1 MDIGSLIGGGLQLVG
16 GIAGSIASSRAAKK
30 ADQMIVDQ
38 KAKNQAWYDREYNQ
52 NYLQRSDAQA
62 VLENTRKFYDDRLVR
77 SAATN
82 TVMGGTDEAAAIEKA
97 AANEVVAQTMSDMN
111 AQASQH
117 KDAIQQSYMNA
128 DMNLAQQQIANQQQK
143 GQNIAQ
149 AASGA
154 SAGAAGVVGSVFDK
168 KK

>member
-1 MDIGSLIGGGLQLVG
+1 MVE
-16 GIAGSIASSRAAKK
+16 A
-30 ADQMIVDQ
+30 Q

-52 NYLQRSDAQA
+52 DYLQRSDAQA
-62 VLENTRKFYDDRLVR
+62 VLENTRKFYDERLAR

-82 TVMGGTDEAAAIEKA
+82 TVMGGTDEALAMQRAQ
-97 AANEVVAQTMSDMN
+97 ANEAQAQTMADMN
-111 AQASQH
+111 AQATAH

-128 DMNLAQQQIANQQQK
+128 DAGLAQQQIAIQQQK

-154 SAGAAGVVGSVFDK
+154 SAGAAGIVGSIFGK
-168 KK
+168 K